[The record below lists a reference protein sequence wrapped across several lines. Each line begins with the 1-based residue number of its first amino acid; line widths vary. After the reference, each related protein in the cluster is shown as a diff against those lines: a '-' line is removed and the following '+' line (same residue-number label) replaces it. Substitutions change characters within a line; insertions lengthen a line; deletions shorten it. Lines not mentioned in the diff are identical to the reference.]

1 MNPEVCNMTLEERL
15 KWELEEEREM
25 HRQDVELLS
34 REIEFLKERGGDT
47 SYHF

>member
-1 MNPEVCNMTLEERL
+1 MNKEFCNMTLEERL

-25 HRQDVELLS
+25 HRQDVESLS
-34 REIEFLKERGGDT
+34 SVIEFLKERGKDT